1 MKTRQEMI
9 YEFMLALASNP
20 AYYTEGAKMDVAS
33 KEIMVMASA
42 LANEYLETL
51 G

>member
-20 AYYTEGAKMDVAS
+20 EVFNPQDSVLDENFVWGCACE
-33 KEIMVMASA
+33 
-42 LANEYLETL
+42 LADEYLKSL
-51 G
+51 